1 MQEYLLLV
9 HTEGDH
15 LSSFSAEEQQQH
27 VQRMGKYIENLMK
40 TGKIKGAQPL
50 EIGGL
55 IITGKKGKIKDGPF
69 TETKEVIVGYFHILA
84 NDLAEATEIAKANP
98 ILFDAVAKI
107 EVRPIKSL
115 KGIN

>member
-1 MQEYLLLV
+1 MQEFLLLV
-9 HTEGDH
+9 HTKGDH
-15 LSSFSAEEQQQH
+15 LTSFSPEEQQQH
-27 VQRMGKYIENLMK
+27 VQRMGRYIENLMK

-50 EIGGL
+50 EIAGTL
-55 IITGKKGKIKDGPF
+55 VTGKKGKIKDGPF

-98 ILFDAVAKI
+98 ILVDAAARI